1 MATVEECR
9 AALRKLAEQFD
20 EVDEETKAKHVVE
33 RSVSCHVP
41 DLGTTFYGRIHHGGL
56 ESLDDQGGAGGEP
69 ARQADI
75 RLTIRSD
82 DLVSLVDG
90 ELDMARALLG
100 GRVKVE
106 ASIGDLFRLRR
117 LL

>member
-20 EVDEETKAKHVVE
+20 EVDEETKAKHVVD

-41 DLGTTFYGRIHHGGL
+41 DLGAVFHGRIHHGGI
-56 ESLDDQGGAGGEP
+56 EFRDPAPGER
-69 ARQADI
+69 ARDADI
-75 RLTIRSD
+75 RLTISSD
-82 DLVSLVDG
+82 DLVALVDG
-90 ELDMARALLG
+90 ELDMARALFG
-100 GRVKVE
+100 GRVKIE

>member
-33 RSVSCHVP
+33 RTISCHVP
-41 DLGTTFYGRIHHGGL
+41 DLHTTFFGRIHHNGL
-56 ESLDDQGGAGGEP
+56 DPFDELSRDGDRP
-69 ARQADI
+69 AEI
-75 RLTIRSD
+75 RLTIKSD
-82 DLVSLVDG
+82 DLVSLVAG
-90 ELDMARALLG
+90 ELDMTRALFG

>member
-41 DLGTTFYGRIHHGGL
+41 DLDTTFYGRIHHGGL
-56 ESLDDQGGAGGEP
+56 ESLDGDGGEP
-69 ARQADI
+69 GRQADI
-75 RLTIRSD
+75 RLTISSD

>member
-9 AALRKLAEQFD
+9 AALRKLSEQFD

-33 RSVSCHVP
+33 RTISCRIS
-41 DLGTTFYGRIHHGGL
+41 DLDTTFFGRIHHGGL
-56 ESLDDQGGAGGEP
+56 DPFGDLPRGDGRP
-69 ARQADI
+69 AEI
-75 RLTIRSD
+75 RLTISSD

-90 ELDMARALLG
+90 ELDMARALFS
-100 GRVKVE
+100 GRVKIE
-106 ASIGDLFRLRR
+106 ASIGDLFRLRK